1 MLTAVKV
8 RTEGSELRCQESSL

>member
-8 RTEGSELRCQESSL
+8 YVDERTKWLF